1 MMTVP
6 QLAKM
11 DDNFE
16 VFTTIDKAK
25 RDELFNELRKRG
37 LPNEKLAV
45 KFSGVQPVAGE
56 PGKWQSSWSVAYPK
70 ELPGPPPVIRKGLE
84 NLPSN
89 LKEEA
94 L

>member
-1 MMTVP
+1 MLEFRP
-6 QLAKM
+6 I
-11 DDNFE
+11 DNFE